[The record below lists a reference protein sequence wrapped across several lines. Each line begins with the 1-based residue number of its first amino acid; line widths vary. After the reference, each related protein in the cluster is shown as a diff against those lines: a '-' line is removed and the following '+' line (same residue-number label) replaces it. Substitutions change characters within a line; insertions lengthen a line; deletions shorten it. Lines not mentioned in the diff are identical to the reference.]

1 MADAALT
8 TIFPDRVLRRPA
20 ALEAT
25 RICGFTDS
33 EIARLGSVSAM
44 TVSEWVSGKRPIP
57 RFRHQALCLFVYSL
71 TNVYFSAAELEFA
84 PRTAHAL
91 RARLLRQ
98 AIDPLLDLAVK
109 ECQEPTEYTEEE
121 ILALL
126 DADPDLDEDLSN
138 LLPKAWYTAEAA
150 TLANQMLERLRSWVL
165 KP

>member
-1 MADAALT
+1 MAKAALT

-33 EIARLGSVSAM
+33 EIARLGGVSAM

-57 RFRHQALCLFVYSL
+57 RARHQALCLFLSSL
-71 TNVYFSAAELEFA
+71 TNSGWILEEHA

-91 RARLLRQ
+91 RARLLRE
-98 AIDPLLDLAVK
+98 AIHPLLDLAIA
-109 ECQEPTEYTEEE
+109 ECGEEPIEETAE
-121 ILALL
+121 TLEALL
-126 DADPDLDEDLSN
+126 DLGHRIDDDM
-138 LLPKAWYTAEAA
+138 PKAWYTVEAA
-150 TLANQMLERLRSWVL
+150 TLANQMIERLRSWVE